1 MLSKEKIEKAKEIM
15 NHWVVYE
22 KENKDKINKADK
34 LIKIQETLLQYIEEL
49 EETEGMKEAI
59 ELAGLDIKSLLKFK
73 YESKILK
80 IKIKELEQENKKQSK
95 IIDEMVKQLTTL
107 ALWDNQNERVVIL
120 NTKQDI
126 KQYFE
131 KKVEEN

>member
-73 YESKILK
+73 YESKILNN
-80 IKIKELEQENKKQSK
+80 KIKELEQENKKQSK

>member
-1 MLSKEKIEKAKEIM
+1 
-15 NHWVVYE
+15 
-22 KENKDKINKADK
+22 
-34 LIKIQETLLQYIEEL
+34 
-49 EETEGMKEAI
+49 MKV
-59 ELAGLDIKSLLKFK
+59 K
-73 YESKILK
+73 YY
-80 IKIKELEQENKKQSK
+80 KIKELEQENKKQSK

>member
-80 IKIKELEQENKKQSK
+80 NKIKELEQENKKQSK

>member
-73 YESKILK
+73 YESKIL
-80 IKIKELEQENKKQSK
+80 
-95 IIDEMVKQLTTL
+95 
-107 ALWDNQNERVVIL
+107 
-120 NTKQDI
+120 
-126 KQYFE
+126 
-131 KKVEEN
+131 